1 MDKDNSQ
8 IEHNGSQHNIN
19 NSENS
24 TQQHVAKLTATELS
38 DQEAEMDALE
48 SRLFA
53 MAGSRC

>member
-1 MDKDNSQ
+1 MSQ
-8 IEHNGSQHNIN
+8 VDQNHSLHNIKAA
-19 NSENS
+19 ENS
-24 TQQHVAKLTATELS
+24 TQQHVSHHTENERV